1 MPSGSWNRTVL
12 SPHGVMTG
20 AWTRVAPHASNRFIA
35 ASRLGTWRVSMPEL
49 STIYDYM
56 RAHASLLGARILQ
69 KYPALHQFDDPVPPR
84 IENLLRKPFPAQT
97 IAIMGLAKRWRE
109 WRTGMVVAECGTG
122 KTLISLRAIHVHS
135 EGRTSTSLAMV
146 PPHLVEKWAREA
158 FLTLPRVRVFLIDD
172 LRNGGDENKSHGV
185 NEVRLRHGRIVR
197 EGFRTT
203 LSELRLR
210 KESPSSRRRWLSLC
224 GRPSLFIVGR
234 ERAKLGYFWR
244 HAYRVPDS
252 GPYVGCVVNSDT
264 GKPVIIDDSRLTA
277 GEFEKVKIAETI
289 ETRGEKSCRPLH
301 SPLWQADSDK
311 IRRMAPIEF
320 IGRYMPAWFD
330 YAICDEIHQLAGD
343 TAQGNALG
351 TLASYTDK
359 IVGLTGT
366 LLGGYADDLF
376 NTLYRLEARK
386 MKERGYEWGSPG
398 RTGFIQDYGVL
409 ETVTRIDPADNA
421 CSKAKTTVTVRRKPG
436 ASPLLFGEFLM
447 QLCAFVFLEDISAEL
462 PPYEESFV
470 SMPMDERMRIAYQA
484 LEDAIRK
491 ALKEHKGNRSVLSTM
506 LNTLLLYPDHP
517 YGLGTLYG
525 SEFDPELKRNV
536 RFIIAE
542 TRDLPAEQLYSKERK
557 LIEEVKRELA
567 EGHRCQVFAVYTQ
580 KRDVTAR
587 LERILS
593 NEGIR
598 TAVLRATVD
607 TAKREAWYARQIK
620 EGVQVVISHPKLVE
634 TGLDLLDFP
643 TILFYESGYSLH
655 TLRQASR
662 RSWRIG
668 QRRPV
673 RVKFLCYEG
682 TMQTACLRLMG
693 KKLLVALTMEGK
705 FAGEGLQNIDEDD
718 DMLSSMA
725 RELVERNGIGETA
738 DAVWKALNTEHQ
750 KLFPGASRL
759 VDDSCSIEVPT
770 SLLTAQADPAAL
782 VEEVIA
788 GDAALIFGQRPGS
801 LSGRR
806 ARGRQTVA
814 GQASLFE

>member
-1 MPSGSWNRTVL
+1 V
-12 SPHGVMTG
+12 
-20 AWTRVAPHASNRFIA
+20 SN
-35 ASRLGTWRVSMPEL
+35 L

-56 RAHASLLGARILQ
+56 RANASLLGARILQ
-69 KYPALHQFDDPVPPR
+69 EYPALHQFDDPVSPR
-84 IENLLRKPFPAQT
+84 IEGLLRKPFPAQT
-97 IAIMGLAKRWRE
+97 IAIMGIAKRWRQA
-109 WRTGMVVAECGTG
+109 RTGMVIAECGTG
-122 KTLISLRAIHVHS
+122 KTLISLGAIHVHS
-135 EGRTSTSLAMV
+135 EGKPSTSLAMV

-158 FLTLPRVRVFLIDD
+158 FLTLPGVRIFLIDD
-172 LRNGGDENKSHGV
+172 LRNGGNENKSHGV
-185 NEVRLRHGRIVR
+185 NEVRLRQGRVVR
-197 EGFRTT
+197 EGFQTS

-210 KESPSSRRRWLSLC
+210 KASSSPRRRWLSLC

-244 HAYRVPDS
+244 HAYRMPRS
-252 GPYVGCVVNSDT
+252 GPYLGCVVNSDT
-264 GKPVIIDDSRLTA
+264 GKPVIVDDSRLTLA
-277 GEFEKVKIAETI
+277 EFEKVKISEMI
-289 ETRGEKSCRPLH
+289 ESRGDKSCRPVH

-320 IGRYMPAWFD
+320 IGRYMPGWFD

-351 TLASYTDK
+351 TLSSCTDR

-376 NTLYRLEARK
+376 NTLFRLEAGR
-386 MKERGYEWGSPG
+386 MKEHGYEWGTTG
-398 RTGFIQDYGVL
+398 RSSFTQDYGVL
-409 ETVTRIDPADNA
+409 ETITKVEPTDNR
-421 CSKAKTTVTVRRKPG
+421 CSKAKTTRMVRRKPG

-447 QLCAFVFLEDISAEL
+447 QLCAFVFLEDISGEL
-462 PPYEESFV
+462 PPYEESYLSV
-470 SMPMDERMRIAYQA
+470 PMDPLMMAAYRE

-525 SEFDPELKRNV
+525 TEFDPEVRHNV
-536 RFIIAE
+536 QFVIAE
-542 TRDLPAEQLYSKERK
+542 TRDLPEDQQHTKERK
-557 LIEEVKRELA
+557 LIEEIKKELG
-567 EGHRCQVFAVYTQ
+567 EGRRCQVFAVYTQ
-580 KRDVTAR
+580 KHDVTAR
-587 LERILS
+587 LHRILS

-598 TAVLRATVD
+598 TAVLRASVD
-607 TAKREAWYARQIK
+607 TSKREAWYARQIK
-620 EGVQVVISHPKLVE
+620 EGIQVVISHPKLVE

-718 DMLSSMA
+718 DMLSAMA

-738 DAVWKALNTEHQ
+738 DAVWKSLNTEHQ
-750 KLFPGASRL
+750 KLFPATSRSNGD
-759 VDDSCSIEVPT
+759 V
-770 SLLTAQADPAAL
+770 SLLEAPAILPGVQPDPAAL
-782 VEEVIA
+782 VEEAIA
-788 GDAALIFGQRPGS
+788 ESSVLIFGQRPGS

-806 ARGRQTVA
+806 SGAKPVVPE
-814 GQASLFE
+814 QASLFGFS

>member
-1 MPSGSWNRTVL
+1 
-12 SPHGVMTG
+12 
-20 AWTRVAPHASNRFIA
+20 
-35 ASRLGTWRVSMPEL
+35 MPEL
-49 STIYDYM
+49 CTIYDYM
-56 RAHASLLGARILQ
+56 RANANLLGERILQ
-69 KYPALHQFDDPVPPR
+69 DYPALHQFDDPISPR

-97 IAIMGLAKRWRE
+97 IAIMGLVKRWQE
-109 WRTGMVVAECGTG
+109 ARTGMVVAECGTG
-122 KTLISLRAIHVHS
+122 KTLISLGAIHVHS
-135 EGRTSTSLAMV
+135 EGKPFASLAMV

-158 FLTLPRVRVFLIDD
+158 FLTLPGVRIFLIDD

-185 NEVRLRHGRIVR
+185 NEVRLRQGRIVR
-197 EGFRTT
+197 EGFRTS

-210 KESPSSRRRWLSLC
+210 KQSLSSRKRWLSLC

-244 HAYRVPDS
+244 HAYRMPRS
-252 GPYVGCVVNSDT
+252 GPYLGCVVNSDT
-264 GKPVIIDDSRLTA
+264 GKPVIVDDSRLTLA
-277 GEFEKVKIAETI
+277 EFEKVKISETI
-289 ETRGEKSCRPLH
+289 ESRGEKSCRPVH

-320 IGRYMPAWFD
+320 IGRYMPGWFD
-330 YAICDEIHQLAGD
+330 YTICDEIHQLAGD

-351 TLASYTDK
+351 TLSSCTDR

-376 NTLYRLEARK
+376 NTLFRLEAAR
-386 MKERGYEWGSPG
+386 MKEHGYEWGTTG
-398 RTGFIQDYGVL
+398 RSSFTQDYGVL
-409 ETVTRIDPADNA
+409 ETITKVEPTDNR
-421 CSKAKTTVTVRRKPG
+421 CSKAKTTSMVRRKPG

-462 PPYEESFV
+462 PPYEESYLSV
-470 SMPMDERMRIAYQA
+470 PMDPLMMAAYRE
-484 LEDAIRK
+484 LEDSIRK

-525 SEFDPELKRNV
+525 KEFDQEVKRNV
-536 RFIIAE
+536 SFVIAE
-542 TRDLPAEQLYSKERK
+542 TQDLPEDQLYSKERK
-557 LIEEVKRELA
+557 LIEEVKKELA
-567 EGHRCQVFAVYTQ
+567 EGRRCQVFAVYTQ
-580 KRDVTAR
+580 KHDVTAR
-587 LERILS
+587 LHRILS

-598 TAVLRATVD
+598 TAVLGASVD
-607 TAKREAWYARQIK
+607 TSKREAWYARQIK

-634 TGLDLLDFP
+634 TGLDLLEFP

-718 DMLSSMA
+718 DMLSAMA

-738 DAVWKALNTEHQ
+738 DAVWKSLNAEHQ
-750 KLFPGASRL
+750 KLFPATSRSNGD
-759 VDDSCSIEVPT
+759 V
-770 SLLTAQADPAAL
+770 SLLEAPAVLPGVQPDPAAL
-782 VEEVIA
+782 VEEAIA
-788 GDAALIFGQRPGS
+788 GDSVLIFGQRPGS
-801 LSGRR
+801 LSGRKSR
-806 ARGRQTVA
+806 TKPTIPE
-814 GQASLFE
+814 QATLFG

>member
-1 MPSGSWNRTVL
+1 
-12 SPHGVMTG
+12 MTHDDM
-20 AWTRVAPHASNRFIA
+20 TD
-35 ASRLGTWRVSMPEL
+35 
-49 STIYDYM
+49 IYAYM

-69 KYPALHQFDDPVPPR
+69 EYPALHQFDSQVSPR
-84 IENLLRKPFPAQT
+84 IEELLRKPFPAQT
-97 IAIMGLAKRWRE
+97 IAIMGIAKRWNQA
-109 WRTGMVVAECGTG
+109 RTGMVVAECGTG
-122 KTLISLRAIHVHS
+122 KTLISLGAVHVHS
-135 EGRTSTSLAMV
+135 EGKPSTSLAMV

-158 FLTLPRVRVFLIDD
+158 FLTLPGIRVFLIDD
-172 LRNGGDENKSHGV
+172 LRNGGDENKFHGV
-185 NEVRLRHGRIVR
+185 NEVRLRQGRIVR
-197 EGFRTT
+197 EGFRTA

-210 KESPSSRRRWLSLC
+210 KQWPSSRKRWLSLC

-244 HAYRVPDS
+244 HAYRVPRS
-252 GPYVGCVVNSDT
+252 GPYLGCVVNADT
-264 GKPVIIDDSRLTA
+264 GRPVIVDESRLTIA
-277 GEFEKVKIAETI
+277 EFEKVKISETV
-289 ETRGEKSCRPLH
+289 ESRGDKPCRPLH
-301 SPLWQADSDK
+301 SALWQADSGK
-311 IRRMAPIEF
+311 IRRMAPVEF
-320 IGRYMPAWFD
+320 IGRYMPGWFD

-351 TLASYTDK
+351 TLSSCTDR

-376 NTLYRLEARK
+376 NTLFRLEAAR
-386 MKERGYEWGSPG
+386 MKDHGYEWGTTG
-398 RTGFIQDYGVL
+398 RSSFTQDYGVL
-409 ETVTRIDPADNA
+409 ETITKVEPSDNR
-421 CSKAKTTVTVRRKPG
+421 CSKSKTTSTVRRKPG

-447 QLCAFVFLEDISAEL
+447 QLCAFVFLEDISGEL
-462 PPYEESFV
+462 PPYEETYLSV
-470 SMPMDERMRIAYQA
+470 PMDPLMRAAYRE

-491 ALKEHKGNRSVLSTM
+491 ALKEHRGNRSVLSTM

-525 SEFDPELKRNV
+525 TEFDPEVKRNV

-542 TRDLPAEQLYSKERK
+542 TRDLPEEQLYSKERK
-557 LIEEVKRELA
+557 LIDEIKKELG
-567 EGHRCQVFAVYTQ
+567 ECRRCQVFAVYTQ
-580 KRDVTAR
+580 KHDVTAR
-587 LERILS
+587 LQRILS
-593 NEGIR
+593 SEGIH
-598 TAVLRATVD
+598 TAVLRASVD
-607 TAKREAWYARQIK
+607 TSKRESWYARQIK

-643 TILFYESGYSLH
+643 TIIFYESGYSLH

-718 DMLSSMA
+718 DMLSAMA

-738 DAVWKALNTEHQ
+738 DSVWKALSAEHQ
-750 KLFPGASRL
+750 KLFPTTARS
-759 VDDSCSIEVPT
+759 VDDESSTEAPA
-770 SLLTAQADPAAL
+770 SLLSSQNNPAAL
-782 VEEVIA
+782 IEEAISSDSV
-788 GDAALIFGQRPGS
+788 LIFGQRPGP
-801 LSGRR
+801 LARR
-806 ARGRQTVA
+806 PRGRPVVPE
-814 GQASLFE
+814 QATLFG